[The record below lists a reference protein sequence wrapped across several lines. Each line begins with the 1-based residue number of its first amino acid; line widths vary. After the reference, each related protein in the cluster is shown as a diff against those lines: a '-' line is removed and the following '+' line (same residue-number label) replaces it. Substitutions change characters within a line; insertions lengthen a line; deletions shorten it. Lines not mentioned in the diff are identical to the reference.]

1 MSRRYGQHLTKEQVD
16 SLVAPHPDSIGIVDE
31 WLVAHGIDVSTAE
44 RTNGGSWLRVPVTV
58 DQASRMLNAT
68 YEIYHHENTAEYIV
82 RTLSYS
88 LPATLHPHIGVV
100 TPTTYF
106 GTMRSMRKTS
116 FLQPEVKP
124 LDNDIETAAKL
135 TGPASLATVPSSC
148 STTIT
153 PACLRALY
161 NTSTYVPK
169 ATNVNKLGV
178 AGYLDEFANNA
189 DLQAS
194 LSFYWCTR
202 HM

>member
-1 MSRRYGQHLTKEQVD
+1 VQL
-16 SLVAPHPDSIGIVDE
+16 VDE
-31 WLVAHGIDVSTAE
+31 WLEAHDVDVSTAE
-44 RTNGGSWLRVPVTV
+44 RTNGGSWLRIPITV

-68 YEIYHHENTAEYIV
+68 YEIYQHEGTAEYIV

-88 LPATLHPHIGVV
+88 LPASLHPHIGVV

-116 FLQPEVKP
+116 FLQPNIKP
-124 LDNDIETAAKL
+124 IENDFEAAARL
-135 TGPASLATVPSSC
+135 SGPGSLATVPSSC

-178 AGYLDEFANNA
+178 AGYLDEFANNQ
-189 DLQAS
+189 DLQVSDDAPSYWYWS
-194 LSFYWCTR
+194 LTV
-202 HM
+202 